1 MRPGLQC
8 AVMAHP
14 GCADLSIIAA
24 TTFPAVSPFAA
35 LGMGIGVAG
44 HAIFDVADAFLPVLA
59 DKRGFVMFVAEKAG
73 EPGEIIGRGV
83 ASNASCNR
91 ASN

>member
-1 MRPGLQC
+1 
-8 AVMAHP
+8 MAHP

-73 EPGEIIGRGV
+73 ESGEIIGRGV